1 MSAEDKLK
9 KINELANIYV
19 EVGDKKVYVLKAERV
34 AELTGKSV
42 NAVYSSRK
50 NGTDIN
56 DRKAV
61 LIEIKKII
69 EE

>member
-1 MSAEDKLK
+1 MTQEEKLK
-9 KINELANIYV
+9 EINQLASV
-19 EVGDKKVYVLKAERV
+19 SLDVGGKKVYVLDADEV

-42 NAVYSSRK
+42 NAVYSSRR

-56 DRKAV
+56 DRKAI
-61 LIEIKKII
+61 LIKIKKLT